1 LKIAVRACCL
11 LVALGL
17 AGCAS
22 SVWER
27 TERVSSN
34 GQEGRL
40 YVPKL
45 YAPLLP
51 GSIYPDRKVAVPA
64 RGRPAL
70 VVVCPEKGDCRKDEI
85 LEQAAER
92 GMVVLVLTRPPSAA
106 PKDDLLRTRAEASAA
121 QIGWLF
127 VEPTNEFLRRWT
139 NAGAIGA
146 AAAVLGPPRDFAP
159 AFPSSL
165 SKQVVLLFAAL
176 HTAEAVPVPE
186 GAVLK
191 LYAARPS
198 GGLPREAFRDA
209 VEWLAGELGAR

>member
-1 LKIAVRACCL
+1 MAIARACCL
-11 LVALGL
+11 LVALAL

-22 SVWER
+22 SQWER

-85 LEQAAER
+85 LEHAAQR
-92 GMVVLVLTRPPSAA
+92 GMVVLVLTRPSSASL
-106 PKDDLLRTRAEASAA
+106 KIDLLRTRAEANA
-121 QIGWLF
+121 QRTGWLL
-127 VEPTNEFLRRWT
+127 VEPNGDFLRRWT
-139 NAGAIGA
+139 DAGAPGGA
-146 AAAVLGPPRDFAP
+146 VAILDPAP
-159 AFPSSL
+159 ATTAGLPSYF
-165 SKQVVLLFAAL
+165 SKRILFAAL
-176 HTAEAVPVPE
+176 LSDEPLEARD
-186 GAVLK
+186 GTILK
-191 LYAARPS
+191 LYSPNRK
-198 GGLPREAFRDA
+198 GLLPREAFRDA